1 MKAKRKLSKEIL
13 GIFMIAIV
21 AAGCS
26 YFFFRSMTGSFVFD
40 YYEKKEIILDALQNI
55 QLDYLIE
62 FGSLLTSLF
71 VFLIFF
77 LFLLGRKLSYLKVI
91 TEGIEALRIHRMDH
105 EIPVKGNNELT
116 ELAHRINTLSQT
128 ERELSEK
135 EKQLR
140 KERELLIRALS
151 HDIRTPLTSIRSYS
165 EMMAE
170 KLEQEN
176 TDFTEVRAYV
186 DFMIR
191 KADQMKELS
200 GQLLENCKHNT
211 ERIEDGRLLMEQLA
225 WEWEEQLEDRF
236 DVRVDLTG
244 CPSFSG
250 EMDIR
255 EFQRIFDNLYSNVL
269 KYADESMPVELIV
282 NKDEGRLCILEKN
295 KKKKNISH
303 VESHQIGLL
312 SMKAIAGNYGGSV
325 KVKEDMDFY
334 EIRILLLEV

>member
-1 MKAKRKLSKEIL
+1 
-13 GIFMIAIV
+13 
-21 AAGCS
+21 
-26 YFFFRSMTGSFVFD
+26 
-40 YYEKKEIILDALQNI
+40 
-55 QLDYLIE
+55 
-62 FGSLLTSLF
+62 
-71 VFLIFF
+71 
-77 LFLLGRKLSYLKVI
+77 
-91 TEGIEALRIHRMDH
+91 
-105 EIPVKGNNELT
+105 
-116 ELAHRINTLSQT
+116 
-128 ERELSEK
+128 
-135 EKQLR
+135 
-140 KERELLIRALS
+140 
-151 HDIRTPLTSIRSYS
+151 
-165 EMMAE
+165 MMAE

-236 DVRVDLTG
+236 DVRVDLAG